1 MASDQTNMP
10 ELSLL
15 LEQLINSRNR
25 PLSQFSPITLPLTNP
40 QTNTDPD
47 QDSPERSD
55 PHDRIILLNPLTQSM
70 VMIEGSAWRINALL
84 NDLVSSNKDGPP
96 PASKASIEAMQV
108 VETKEGDECV
118 ICMEEYIDTIAK
130 EMPCK
135 HVFHGECVEKWLKM
149 NGSCPVC
156 RYSMPVDDNEN
167 KYKSFFGGEAG
178 GRRREIWVSFG
189 GTRSENINQRDAN
202 DSDGAHSVI
211 QD

>member
-15 LEQLINSRNR
+15 EQLINSRTR
-25 PLSQFSPITLPLTNP
+25 PVSQFSPITLPFTNP
-40 QTNTDPD
+40 QNNTNPD
-47 QDSPERSD
+47 QDSAERSD
-55 PHDRIILLNPLTQSM
+55 PHDRIILLNPLTQSV

-84 NDLVSSNKDGPP
+84 NDLISNKDGPP
-96 PASKASIEAMQV
+96 PASKASIEAMQT

-118 ICMEEYIDTIAK
+118 ICMEEYIDTVAK

-135 HVFHGECVEKWLKM
+135 HVFHGECVEKWLKI

-156 RYSMPVDDNEN
+156 RYNMPVDDNEN
-167 KYKSFFGGEAG
+167 DYKSFFGGEEG

-189 GTRSENINQRDAN
+189 GTRTGDTNQRDAN
-202 DSDGAHSVI
+202 GSDEAHSVI
-211 QD
+211 ED